1 MTTKPPIDS
10 SLKGKTVALPESR
23 QLDVLAAL
31 FERRQAKVLR
41 VPMVTILDSPDQDSV
56 ICWLKAFINSPPQY
70 FIILT
75 GEGLR
80 RLVAVAER
88 SKLKD
93 DFVCKLSMVRK
104 ICRGPKPVK
113 ALKEVGLNAEYL
125 GKEPTTAGIIATLE
139 SLNLKNIDIAVQLYG
154 EDPNLPLIKYLYSC
168 GASNVRSIAPY
179 IYATHSDSAKV
190 IDLIEHL
197 HADKVDLIA
206 FTSKPQVKRLFSVA
220 KEYGLKSKLSE
231 GLTRTHVAAIG
242 PIMQQELQ
250 DHDVKVNVVP
260 EGKYSMKPLIKAV
273 ESLFN

>member
-56 ICWLKAFINSPPQY
+56 ICWLKAFINSPPRY

-250 DHDVKVNVVP
+250 DHDVKVSVVP

>member
-1 MTTKPPIDS
+1 MTTKPPINS

-56 ICWLKAFINSPPQY
+56 ICWLKAFINSPPRY
-70 FIILT
+70 FVILT

-93 DFVCKLSMVRK
+93 DFVYKLSMVRK

-154 EDPNLPLIKYLYSC
+154 EDPNLPLINYLYSC

-197 HADKVDLIA
+197 HADKIDLIA
-206 FTSKPQVKRLFSVA
+206 FTSKPQAKRLFSVA

-242 PIMQQELQ
+242 PIMLQELQ
-250 DHDVKVNVVP
+250 DYDVKVSVVP

>member
-56 ICWLKAFINSPPQY
+56 ICWLKAFINSPPRY
-70 FIILT
+70 FVILT

-93 DFVCKLSMVRK
+93 DFVYKLSMVRK

-154 EDPNLPLIKYLYSC
+154 ADPNLPLIKYLHSC

-250 DHDVKVNVVP
+250 DHGVKVSVVP

>member
-1 MTTKPPIDS
+1 MSIKPPIDS

-41 VPMVTILDSPDQDSV
+41 VPMVTIFDSPNQDSV
-56 ICWLKAFINSPPQY
+56 LCWLKTFINNPPRY

-75 GEGLR
+75 GEGIR
-80 RLVAVAER
+80 RLVAAAER
-88 SKLKD
+88 NKLKD
-93 DFVCKLSMVRK
+93 EFVYKLSLVSK

-125 GKEPTTAGIIATLE
+125 GKEPTTEGVIATLE
-139 SLNLKNIDIAVQLYG
+139 SLKLKNIDIAVQLYG
-154 EDPNLPLIKYLYSC
+154 TDPNISLVEYLQSR
-168 GASNVRSIAPY
+168 GVSNIRSVAPY
-179 IYATHSDSAKV
+179 IYSEHSDSVKV
-190 IDLIEHL
+190 IGLVELL

-220 KEYGLKSKLSE
+220 KEYGLESKLME
-231 GLTRTHVAAIG
+231 GLARTQVAAIG
-242 PIMQQELQ
+242 PIMQQELK
-250 DHDVKVNVVP
+250 DYDIEVSVMP

>member
-1 MTTKPPIDS
+1 MPKIKDI
-10 SLKGKTVALPESR
+10 KAR
-23 QLDVLAAL
+23 QV
-31 FERRQAKVLR
+31 
-41 VPMVTILDSPDQDSV
+41 LDS
-56 ICWLKAFINSPPQY
+56 
-70 FIILT
+70 
-75 GEGLR
+75 
-80 RLVAVAER
+80 
-88 SKLKD
+88 
-93 DFVCKLSMVRK
+93 
-104 ICRGPKPVK
+104 RGNPTI
-113 ALKEVGLNAEYL
+113 EVEVT
-125 GKEPTTAGIIATLE
+125 TTAGIIATLE

-206 FTSKPQVKRLFSVA
+206 FTSKPQVKRLFSIA
-220 KEYGLKSKLSE
+220 KEYGLESKLME
-231 GLTRTHVAAIG
+231 GLARTHVAAIG

-250 DHDVKVNVVP
+250 DHDVEVSVMP

>member
-31 FERRQAKVLR
+31 FERRQAEVLR

-56 ICWLKAFINSPPQY
+56 ICWLKAFINSPPRY
-70 FIILT
+70 FVILT

-139 SLNLKNIDIAVQLYG
+139 LLNLKNIDIAVQLYG
-154 EDPNLPLIKYLYSC
+154 EDPNLPLINYLYSC

-250 DHDVKVNVVP
+250 DHDVKVSVVP

>member
-1 MTTKPPIDS
+1 MSIKSTIDS

-41 VPMVTILDSPDQDSV
+41 VPMITILDSPNQDSI
-56 ICWLKAFINSPPQY
+56 ICWLKAFINNPPRY

-88 SKLKD
+88 NKLKD
-93 DFVCKLSMVRK
+93 DFICKLSTVRK

-113 ALKEVGLNAEYL
+113 ALKEVGLKAEYL
-125 GKEPTTAGIIATLE
+125 GKEPTTEGIIATLE

-154 EDPNLPLIKYLYSC
+154 TDPNLSLIEYLRSR
-168 GASNVRSIAPY
+168 GISDVRSIAPY
-179 IYATHSDSAKV
+179 IYAEHSDSAKV

-197 HADKVDLIA
+197 HADNVDLVA
-206 FTSKPQVKRLFSVA
+206 FTSKPQVKRLFSIA
-220 KEYGLKSKLSE
+220 KEYGLESKLME
-231 GLTRTHVAAIG
+231 GLARTHVAAIG

-250 DHDVKVNVVP
+250 DHDVEVSVMR
-260 EGKYSMKPLIKAV
+260 EGKYSMNPLIKAV